1 MKDEFQDSNNFLSWA
16 KRVSSEHPDILE
28 HMLKSQDVFDK
39 VIAKRILAVAGGDLH
54 EKYLPQDEDTP
65 ITIEWSHA

>member
-28 HMLKSQDVFDK
+28 HMLKSQDLLDK
-39 VIAKRILAVAGGDLH
+39 VIAKRILTVAGGRND
-54 EKYLPQDEDTP
+54 
-65 ITIEWSHA
+65 